1 MDMYPRYQSR
11 SGYFN
16 QDDQTD
22 GYGVDHS
29 GFSLRDELLYQ
40 TARTEREQ
48 ELFENFNRQGVD
60 ENYPR
65 LGTGFWENFAD
76 NYGFGRSNIENNI
89 KKRQFT
95 PVPDT
100 SIQNAAQ
107 KRAMMMPTQSRNDFI
122 SSFETKTSDRVKRL
136 YPETSPAA
144 LIVRLAQNNVNNMI
158 SDAGVKSQ
166 ITFDDVYWGDD
177 GRKNTHQIEGG
188 YSNRTNDSGGP
199 TNFAVTQATLDEYN
213 HWKSS
218 LKKGIGFPA
227 DVRDLTHQ
235 QVRQILNERF
245 YQAYN
250 IKALQNLMIAR
261 SVFDGEINQG
271 TNTGKLLAD
280 TVNEY
285 FNTALPRN
293 MVISDCLAEKINNL
307 SDDEA
312 VKINDLFLQKR
323 MNSYFNTVDAKP
335 QNINNLKSWYNRA
348 ANHYS
353 NQRDFDKL
361 YKSKLEYYLNKKYRM
376 YYNGM

>member
-1 MDMYPRYQSR
+1 M
-11 SGYFN
+11 
-16 QDDQTD
+16 
-22 GYGVDHS
+22 
-29 GFSLRDELLYQ
+29 
-40 TARTEREQ
+40 
-48 ELFENFNRQGVD
+48 
-60 ENYPR
+60 
-65 LGTGFWENFAD
+65 
-76 NYGFGRSNIENNI
+76 
-89 KKRQFT
+89 
-95 PVPDT
+95 
-100 SIQNAAQ
+100 
-107 KRAMMMPTQSRNDFI
+107 
-122 SSFETKTSDRVKRL
+122 
-136 YPETSPAA
+136 
-144 LIVRLAQNNVNNMI
+144 
-158 SDAGVKSQ
+158 
-166 ITFDDVYWGDD
+166 GDD

-235 QVRQILNERF
+235 QARQILNERF